1 MRTRLCTAALG
12 LLLVAG
18 CGVTLDD
25 EPEPIAP
32 PAGTAAPTPTVTV
45 LPTPTPPRAPEPAP
59 ATGDDAGAGPTRS

>member
-32 PAGTAAPTPTVTV
+32 PAGTTAPTPTVTV
-45 LPTPTPPRAPEPAP
+45 LPTPTPTPTRPPAP
-59 ATGDDAGAGPTRS
+59 ATDDDGAGPTRS